1 MTLYEYLQK
10 TRDWETTVWDKDY
23 DVETYFYK
31 TDDKDKWDK
40 AMNELAKL
48 LTVFDFGKNG
58 VTVNLSEVI
67 ENKLLQLKDADLFLR
82 YDIGSIMDCIDYILA
97 GNVSEEWLTE
107 FVDVL
112 KQKDK

>member
-82 YDIGSIMDCIDYILA
+82 YDIGSIMDGIDYILA